1 MRIAEVL
8 VPATAGGAF
17 QVKVRHEVAC
27 VEWMLLERGSAVSP
41 MTG

>member
-8 VPATAGGAF
+8 VPATAGGTF

-27 VEWMLLERGSAVSP
+27 VEWALLERRSAMAS
-41 MTG
+41 TTE